1 MTSNDTTTAEGAPRV
16 GFVGLGH
23 MGWPMAHN
31 LVDAGIRLT
40 VRDSDDAAQ
49 QRFVAEHDCRGAS
62 SPADFADVD
71 VVVTMLPNGRIIH
84 DVLLAWQG
92 GIASALAAGSLI
104 LDMSS
109 SAPTDTVEL
118 AAVLSERSIG
128 VVDAPVSGGL
138 IRATDGT
145 LSIMVGGDDDMI
157 ARALPLLDV
166 LGDPAR
172 RFVCGGLASG
182 HAMKALNNF
191 VGAANYAATVEALA
205 VGQAFGLAPKTMVET
220 INASTGRS
228 FESEVVLEH
237 HVVNGA
243 YATGFGLG
251 LLAKDVAIAASL
263 AHSVGVDA
271 PTAELMDARWRYAES
286 TLGGGR
292 DHSEAHQA
300 WWDIELTAG

>member
-1 MTSNDTTTAEGAPRV
+1 
-16 GFVGLGH
+16 

-31 LVDAGIRLT
+31 LAAAGVRLT
-40 VRDSDDAAQ
+40 VRDSDDSVQ
-49 QRFVAEHDCRGAS
+49 QRFLDDHGGRGAS
-62 SPADFADVD
+62 SPADFADAD
-71 VVVTMLPNGRIIH
+71 VVITMLPDGSVVRH
-84 DVLLAWQG
+84 VLLEWEG
-92 GIASALAAGSLI
+92 GIAGAMAAGSLVV
-104 LDMSS
+104 DMSS
-109 SAPTDTVEL
+109 SAPTDTLEL
-118 AAVLSERSIG
+118 AAALAARSIG

-138 IRATDGT
+138 VRATDGT
-145 LSIMVGGDDDMI
+145 LSIMVGGDDDAI
-157 ARALPLLDV
+157 ARAVPLLDV

-172 RFVCGGLASG
+172 RFSCGGLASG

-191 VGAANYAATVEALA
+191 VGAANYAATAEALA
-205 VGQAFGLAPKTMVET
+205 IGRAFGLASKTMVET

-263 AHSVGVDA
+263 AERVEVDA
-271 PTAELMDARWRYAES
+271 PTAELMHARWRDAES
-286 TLGGGR
+286 RLGGAR